1 MKKSLTLVLHWIY
14 RLAIRL
20 KNRLIQPIH
29 WVHGI
34 AIVVCIFMPVV
45 LIILGFEIG
54 YAWNR
59 PSLSSL
65 TEASRIVVTDWQF
78 QQEVYLQAFASMWLV
93 LLFSVI
99 LRVNPRYLGIFVLIL
114 VGLFAGYSWW
124 MFTDGWRSIPLVT
137 ERQFG
142 KAWLN

>member
-20 KNRLIQPIH
+20 KNRLKQPLNSIDA
-29 WVHGI
+29 I
-34 AIVVCIFMPVV
+34 ALVVIFLMPVV
-45 LIILGFEIG
+45 LIILVFEVG

-65 TEASRIVVTDWQF
+65 TEASRIVVMDWQF

-99 LRVNPRYLGIFVLIL
+99 LRVNPRYLGIFILIL

-124 MFTDGWRSIPLVT
+124 MFTDGWRSIPIVF